1 MKRLLPLLLALL
13 TAFAPASG
21 RLPRA
26 LAEENDLTVL
36 VYLCGSDLEAENG
49 QATDD
54 IREMVSSGVGGSGR
68 VSVLLATGGAL
79 EWQRYG
85 ISDRSVQYYRLGVS
99 EPELMK
105 DAGRRSMGDAAT
117 LSGFLSWGL
126 SAAPAERVI
135 LILWD
140 HGGGPVFGLCSD
152 QNFSD
157 DSLTLSELRAGLAD
171 GLNGRK
177 LDIVGFDC
185 CLMNCLDVC
194 ADLTG
199 VADYAVLSQEMV
211 SGTGLDYDAWMK
223 PLAENPSLPSE
234 QIAVSMA
241 ETYVAENSRG
251 RDAGTATMS
260 VISTAMMPAV
270 TAAAEAFCASLAGEV
285 ESNLSGVVRLRAK
298 LTSFGEFMDSDASD
312 LVDVESMCDVFS
324 ALLPDE
330 CAALKQA
337 AREAVVFNRVTD
349 DIASFAHGLSFF
361 LPYATVSGDSREIL
375 GHYGAESGSYAAL
388 AVSMTGRVSSAG
400 YGMTASAYTPS
411 SFYYHDDYYGED
423 ASSGALCDIWNGF
436 YGDSVSFGDALDA
449 CGGNIWAGLN
459 ADSGSVW
466 NGYSS
471 ASGIWAGLQAGTSAA
486 AQTPPPSAGNI
497 WAGLTEVQTEAPA
510 STPAPAS
517 ASAAV
522 SGIWAG
528 LLNAGGDYYQPGEEN
543 PNVQEGISEAVSAES
558 VLETA
563 GSYFSSAV
571 LSSQIVYSVQLNKTD
586 LDHLSAAGGVL
597 SVREGEETVRLG
609 DLGETTVDWSTGLVF
624 SMFDGSWP
632 MLEGR
637 MVRAEFLYADD
648 AGNTRFVVPARVN
661 GLKMYLLGS
670 RSADGETRLLGA
682 TQGYDENGFAIRGFI
697 PLEAGMTVVPLF
709 TAVSAD
715 GSEREYE
722 GEAVTVPAEGLTLA
736 WGRIPEGSYLYSFG
750 LTDLSGRVHYTDSVE
765 LSF

>member
-36 VYLCGSDLEAENG
+36 VYLCGSDLETENG

-54 IREMVSSGVGGSGR
+54 IREMVSSGIGGSGR
-68 VSVLLATGGAL
+68 VSVLLATGGAS

-85 ISDRSVQYYRLGVS
+85 ISDRSVQYYRLGAS
-99 EPELMK
+99 GPELLK

-140 HGGGPVFGLCSD
+140 HGGGPVFGLCTD

-223 PLAENPSLPSE
+223 PLAENPSLSSE

-400 YGMTASAYTPS
+400 DGMTASSYTPS
-411 SFYYHDDYYGED
+411 SFYYHDDYLGRDERGFRIRLERLFVRLRHLGRPAGRYLRRRAD
-423 ASSGALCDIWNGF
+423 ASALRGQYLGRP
-436 YGDSVSFGDALDA
+436 YGGSDGSPRLDA
-449 CGGNIWAGLN
+449 RPRLRLRGGERHLGRASEHGRGLLSARGGEPERAGGNQRGGLR
-459 ADSGSVW
+459 GKRPG
-466 NGYSS
+466 NG
-471 ASGIWAGLQAGTSAA
+471 
-486 AQTPPPSAGNI
+486 
-497 WAGLTEVQTEAPA
+497 
-510 STPAPAS
+510 
-517 ASAAV
+517 
-522 SGIWAG
+522 
-528 LLNAGGDYYQPGEEN
+528 
-543 PNVQEGISEAVSAES
+543 
-558 VLETA
+558 
-563 GSYFSSAV
+563 
-571 LSSQIVYSVQLNKTD
+571 
-586 LDHLSAAGGVL
+586 
-597 SVREGEETVRLG
+597 
-609 DLGETTVDWSTGLVF
+609 
-624 SMFDGSWP
+624 
-632 MLEGR
+632 
-637 MVRAEFLYADD
+637 
-648 AGNTRFVVPARVN
+648 
-661 GLKMYLLGS
+661 
-670 RSADGETRLLGA
+670 RLLL
-682 TQGYDENGFAIRGFI
+682 FIRRPEF
-697 PLEAGMTVVPLF
+697 PDRLF
-709 TAVSAD
+709 
-715 GSEREYE
+715 G
-722 GEAVTVPAEGLTLA
+722 PAEQNGSGPPVRR
-736 WGRIPEGSYLYSFG
+736 GRRAQRPGG
-750 LTDLSGRVHYTDSVE
+750 
-765 LSF
+765 